1 MGYVLSEAIKKLPL
15 LEELHLC
22 VMLIP
27 NPTDLE
33 TIGISCPMLK
43 SFTYRN
49 HWFVNLDVSEHA
61 VAIGKTMPN
70 LCHLQLCG
78 KRIENRGLE
87 AILDGCPHLES
98 LDLGRCKGLDMQG
111 ALVKRCFEQ
120 IKDLR
125 LRPVSPPSISYQD
138 VDYDSDSS
146 YYDIYNS
153 SDSDEE
159 YDSIHY
165 EYN

>member
-1 MGYVLSEAIKKLPL
+1 
-15 LEELHLC
+15 
-22 VMLIP
+22 MLIP

-49 HWFVNLDVSEHA
+49 HWVVNLDVSEHA

-70 LCHLQLCG
+70 LRHLQLCG
-78 KRIENRGLE
+78 MRIENRGLE
-87 AILDGCPHLES
+87 AILDGCHQLES

-111 ALVKRCFEQ
+111 ALVKRCSEQ

-138 VDYDSDSS
+138 GDYDSDWS
-146 YYDIYNS
+146 YDIYNS
-153 SDSDEE
+153 SDSDVED
-159 YDSIHY
+159 DSIHY
-165 EYN
+165 EYH